1 MSLAL
6 PTMSNHPSWVPDQ
19 SNWYN
24 QWETS
29 LTWKIRIQSLIE
41 QAESEIHK
49 IHEKYI
55 SHIKDLNNEISI
67 TKSTILSK
75 DGTIKKQNDDLFN
88 LKKEREEMSKE
99 LENESSII
107 MNKQEEI
114 VNLTKEVETLNLE
127 IKSQKSR
134 FKALRQLYEIKASQY
149 LRSREIDQKEIDHL
163 SSNLLKQKTI
173 TSKALNDKKLKHD
186 EYLQLLS
193 ETNAL
198 KLAFNEVEKERKDL
212 KKKNSDLEQEK
223 TQLSEKFESTNQL
236 LDNEKK
242 KTELFKSHLKT
253 LSQQLNIPDDLYFQ
267 I

>member
-1 MSLAL
+1 
-6 PTMSNHPSWVPDQ
+6 MSNHPSWAPDQ

>member
-1 MSLAL
+1 
-6 PTMSNHPSWVPDQ
+6 MSNHPSWAPDQ

-186 EYLQLLS
+186 EYLQLLA

-198 KLAFNEVEKERKDL
+198 KLAFNEVEKE
-212 KKKNSDLEQEK
+212 
-223 TQLSEKFESTNQL
+223 EKFRS
-236 LDNEKK
+236 
-242 KTELFKSHLKT
+242 
-253 LSQQLNIPDDLYFQ
+253 
-267 I
+267 